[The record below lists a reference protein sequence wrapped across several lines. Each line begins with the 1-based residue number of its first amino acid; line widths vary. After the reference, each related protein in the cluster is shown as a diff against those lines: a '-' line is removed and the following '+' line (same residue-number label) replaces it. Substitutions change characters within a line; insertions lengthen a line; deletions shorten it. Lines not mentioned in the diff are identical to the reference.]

1 METFAK
7 NKDLLFDKV
16 EKYANTSIDILKLNA
31 VEKSADVLSSL
42 TSSIVVFII
51 FAMFTLFVNIG
62 VSHFIGKML
71 EEYYLGFLIVSTFY
85 LIVGLLVYYNRT
97 KLMKT
102 PLSNMIIV
110 KLLNK
115 IDLDEFLEHN
125 KTINHENTDSN
136 TKTQ

>member
-16 EKYANTSIDILKLNA
+16 EKYTNTSIDLIKLNA
-31 VEKSADVLSSL
+31 VEKSADVLSTL

-62 VSHFIGKML
+62 VSLFIGKL
-71 EEYYLGFLIVSTFY
+71 INENYLGFLMVSTFY
-85 LIVGLLVYYNRT
+85 LVVGVLVYYNRH

-102 PLSNMIIV
+102 PLSNMIII

-115 IDLDEFLEHN
+115 IDLDEVLENN
-125 KTINHENTDSN
+125 KYSKDENTDSN
-136 TKTQ
+136 TKT

>member
-62 VSHFIGKML
+62 VSLFIGKML
-71 EEYYLGFLIVSTFY
+71 EEYYLGFLIVSIFY

-125 KTINHENTDSN
+125 KTTNHENTDSN

>member
-62 VSHFIGKML
+62 VSLFIGKML

>member
-16 EKYANTSIDILKLNA
+16 EKYTNTSIDLIKLNA
-31 VEKSADVLSSL
+31 VEKSADVLSTL

-62 VSHFIGKML
+62 LGLFIGKML
-71 EEYYLGFLIVSTFY
+71 NEYYLGFLIVSSFY
-85 LIVGLLVYYNRT
+85 LIIGVLVYYKRNE
-97 KLMKT
+97 LMKT
-102 PLSNMIIV
+102 PLSNMIII

-115 IDLDEFLEHN
+115 IDLDEVLENN
-125 KTINHENTDSN
+125 KNTNHESTDSN
-136 TKTQ
+136 TKA